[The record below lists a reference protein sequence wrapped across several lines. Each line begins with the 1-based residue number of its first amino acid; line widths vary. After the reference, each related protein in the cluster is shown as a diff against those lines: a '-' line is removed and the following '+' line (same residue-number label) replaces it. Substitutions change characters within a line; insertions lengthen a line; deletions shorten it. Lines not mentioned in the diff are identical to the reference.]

1 MLGAPQLSVMGKE
14 VLVMSW
20 KGSGW
25 DGHKDILK
33 ENFSARIGAF
43 LLLAHLLTTLS
54 LQTFP
59 IQSGLASILPLGSHL
74 FLAQWVTIAPSSD
87 LVGPQNM

>member
-1 MLGAPQLSVMGKE
+1 MEKE
-14 VLVMSW
+14 VLVVSW

-25 DGHKDILK
+25 DGHKDILE

-54 LQTFP
+54 RQTFP
-59 IQSGLASILPLGSHL
+59 IPPGLASIPALGRHL